1 MPPPSGGD
9 RERPLHLLA
18 AVRFLTVVPVPFGR
32 AASRESVGR
41 SLAWFPL
48 VGLGLG
54 LALVGIDQ
62 GLERVLPDAPRAWL
76 VVLALAALSG
86 GMHLDG
92 LADSADGLLGA
103 GGRSPEERLA
113 IMRDA
118 RVGAYGALALIDVL
132 FLKWSALVS
141 LPHDLR
147 AEALLLAPCLGRA
160 TIAFGAWAFP
170 YARPAGLG
178 LAVHQA
184 SGRTAL
190 VVAGAVALAAAGA
203 LLGCGGLVIA
213 VAVMATALAI
223 GAWAARRLGGVT
235 GDVHGA
241 LVEVSEAVTLVLI
254 AAGAQRGWLEPLL
267 LG

>member
-1 MPPPSGGD
+1 
-9 RERPLHLLA
+9 LHLLT
-18 AVRFLTVVPVPFGR
+18 AVRFLTIVPVPFGR
-32 AASRESVGR
+32 GESRDAVGG
-41 SLAWFPL
+41 SQAYFPL

-54 LALVGIDQ
+54 LALVGVDQ

-103 GGRSPEERLA
+103 GGRTPEERLA

-118 RVGAYGALALIDVL
+118 RVGAYGVLALIAVL
-132 FLKWSALVS
+132 FLKWSALLS
-141 LPHDLR
+141 LSHGLR
-147 AEALLLAPCLGRA
+147 AEALLLTPCLGRA
-160 TIAFGAWAFP
+160 TIVVGAWAFP

-184 SGRTAL
+184 AGSTHLA
-190 VVAGAVALAAAGA
+190 VAAAVALAAAGA
-203 LLGCGGLVIA
+203 LLGWGGLA
-213 VAVMATALAI
+213 VAVTVVAAALVA
-223 GAWAARRLGGVT
+223 GGWASRRLGGMT

-241 LVEVSEAVTLVLI
+241 LVEVTEAVTLLLV
-254 AAGAQRGWLEPLL
+254 AGGAQRGWLEALL

>member
-1 MPPPSGGD
+1 LD
-9 RERPLHLLA
+9 LA
-18 AVRFLTVVPVPFGR
+18 AAIRFLTVVPIPFGR
-32 AASRESVGR
+32 AGSPEAVGR
-41 SLAWFPL
+41 SQAYFPL

-54 LALVGIDQ
+54 LALVGVDQ

-103 GGRSPEERLA
+103 GGRTPEARLA

-118 RVGAYGALALIDVL
+118 RVGAYGALALIAVL
-132 FLKWSALVS
+132 FLKWSALLS
-141 LPHDLR
+141 LSHGLR

-160 TIAFGAWAFP
+160 TIIVGAWAFP

-178 LAVHQA
+178 LAVHRA
-184 SGRTAL
+184 AGRVPLCVSST
-190 VVAGAVALAAAGA
+190 VALAVAGA
-203 LLGCGGLVIA
+203 LLGWGGLVIA
-213 VAVMATALAI
+213 VAVIATALAT
-223 GAWAARRLGGVT
+223 GAWASRRLGGVT
-235 GDVHGA
+235 GDIHGA
-241 LVEVSEAVTLVLI
+241 LVEVSEAVTLLLV
-254 AAGAQRGWLEPLL
+254 AGGAQQGWLQALL

>member
-1 MPPPSGGD
+1 LD
-9 RERPLHLLA
+9 LAA
-18 AVRFLTVVPVPFGR
+18 AVRFLTVIPIPFGR
-32 AASRESVGR
+32 PESQEAVGR
-41 SLAWFPL
+41 SQAYFPL

-54 LALVGIDQ
+54 LALVGVDQ
-62 GLERVLPDAPRAWL
+62 GLERVLADALRAWL

-103 GGRSPEERLA
+103 QGRTSEERLA

-118 RVGAYGALALIDVL
+118 RVGAYGALALIAVL

-141 LPHDLR
+141 LSHDLR

-160 TIAFGAWAFP
+160 AIVANARVFP

-178 LAVHQA
+178 LAVHRGT
-184 SGRTAL
+184 GRARL
-190 VVAGAVALAAAGA
+190 AVAGAVALGASGA
-203 LLGCGGLVIA
+203 LLGWGGLV
-213 VAVMATALAI
+213 VAVTVVVTALVV
-223 GAWAARRLGGVT
+223 GAWASRRLGGVT

-241 LVEVSEAVTLVLI
+241 LVEVSEAVTLLLV
-254 AAGAQRGWLEPLL
+254 AGGAQRGWLQALL

>member
-1 MPPPSGGD
+1 
-9 RERPLHLLA
+9 LT
-18 AVRFLTVVPVPFGR
+18 AVRFLTIIPIP
-32 AASRESVGR
+32 SRRPESAEALGH
-41 SLAWFPL
+41 SQAYFPL

-76 VVLALAALSG
+76 VVLALATLSG

-103 GGRSPEERLA
+103 RGRSPEERLT

-118 RVGAYGALALIDVL
+118 RTGAYGALALIAVL
-132 FLKWSALVS
+132 SLKWSALLS
-141 LPHDLR
+141 LSHGLR
-147 AEALLLAPCLGRA
+147 VEALLLAPCLGRA
-160 TIAFGAWAFP
+160 TIVANARVFP
-170 YARPAGLG
+170 YARPEGLG

-184 SGRTAL
+184 SGWAPL
-190 VVAGAVALAAAGA
+190 FVAGAVTLAAAGA
-203 LLGCGGLVIA
+203 LLGWGGLV
-213 VAVMATALAI
+213 VAAIVATTALVI
-223 GAWAARRLGGVT
+223 GAWASRRLGGVT

-241 LVEVSEAVTLVLI
+241 LVEVIEAATLLLV
-254 AAGAQRGWLEPLL
+254 AAGSQRGWLQALL

>member
-1 MPPPSGGD
+1 M
-9 RERPLHLLA
+9 RLALHLFT
-18 AVRFLTVVPVPFGR
+18 AVRFLTIVPVPFGR
-32 AASRESVGR
+32 SQSRDVVGR
-41 SLAWFPL
+41 SQTYFPL

-54 LALVGIDQ
+54 LALVGVDQ

-103 GGRSPEERLA
+103 GGRTPEERLA

-118 RVGAYGALALIDVL
+118 RVGAYGVLALIAVL
-132 FLKWSALVS
+132 FLKWSALLS
-141 LPHDLR
+141 LSHGLR

-160 TIAFGAWAFP
+160 TIVVGAWAFP

-184 SGRTAL
+184 AGRMSLAA
-190 VVAGAVALAAAGA
+190 AGAVALAAAGA
-203 LLGCGGLVIA
+203 LLGWGGLVIA
-213 VAVMATALAI
+213 LAVIATALAA
-223 GAWAARRLGGVT
+223 GAWASRRLGGVT

-241 LVEVSEAVTLVLI
+241 LVEVSEAVTLLLV
-254 AAGAQRGWLEPLL
+254 AGGAQRGWLEALL

>member
-1 MPPPSGGD
+1 MT
-9 RERPLHLLA
+9 LHLLT
-18 AVRFLTVVPVPFGR
+18 AVRFLTIVPVPFGR
-32 AASRESVGR
+32 AQSRDVVGQ
-41 SLAWFPL
+41 SQAYFPL

-54 LALVGIDQ
+54 LALVAVDQ
-62 GLERVLPDAPRAWL
+62 GLGRVLPDAPRAWL
-76 VVLALAALSG
+76 VVLTLTALSG

-103 GGRSPEERLA
+103 SGRSPKERLA

-118 RVGAYGALALIDVL
+118 RVGAYGVIALIAVL
-132 FLKWSALVS
+132 FLKWSALLS
-141 LPHDLR
+141 LSHGLR

-160 TIAFGAWAFP
+160 TIVVDAWAFP

-184 SGRTAL
+184 AGRRPLA
-190 VVAGAVALAAAGA
+190 VAGAVALAVAGA
-203 LLGCGGLVIA
+203 LLGLGGLV
-213 VAVMATALAI
+213 VAVTVIATALAA

-241 LVEVSEAVTLVLI
+241 LVEVSEGVTLLLV
-254 AAGAQRGWLEPLL
+254 AGGAERGWLQALL